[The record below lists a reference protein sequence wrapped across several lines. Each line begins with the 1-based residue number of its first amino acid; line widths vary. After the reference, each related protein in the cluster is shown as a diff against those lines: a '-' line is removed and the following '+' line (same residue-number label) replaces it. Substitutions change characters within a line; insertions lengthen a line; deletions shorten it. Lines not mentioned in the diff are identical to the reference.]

1 MAISGPPPVAGVLE
15 SGMVAETPKEQ
26 HKTKWDE
33 IYCDLRALAKFLL
46 KQERR
51 DHTLQPTALVH
62 EVFLRCQRDRR
73 YRHLVSGDV
82 LASAGRIMR
91 DILIE
96 HARRKGSLKRGGL
109 ATRQDLDGVLAVYE
123 ERAGD
128 LLALDESL
136 TRLERVDPELTRL
149 VELRFFAG
157 LSEAETAQAL
167 HVSTRTVRR
176 AWRVARLWLAGDL
189 GTGTEPDEPTL
200 D

>member
-1 MAISGPPPVAGVLE
+1 
-15 SGMVAETPKEQ
+15 MVAETPKEQ

-149 VELRFFAG
+149 VELRCLAG